1 MKKQLLFL
9 SVIACLSL
17 TSVSVDAS
25 PPVDVGYQHEPTI
38 KLTAAVAPQQ
48 MIAITPVE
56 YSFGCSTIL
65 TEDYSFTLP
74 KVYEGY
80 TSCATCAHSMDVQFV
95 DTSTRLNHSVSSY
108 MIDKRSIPELNF
120 KYDEGRATE
129 YRS

>member
-65 TEDYSFTLP
+65 TEDI
-74 KVYEGY
+74 
-80 TSCATCAHSMDVQFV
+80 HSPFQKSTKAILRVQLAPILWMCNLL
-95 DTSTRLNHSVSSY
+95 T
-108 MIDKRSIPELNF
+108 PQP
-120 KYDEGRATE
+120 G
-129 YRS
+129 